1 MCMCVYMKLYIY
13 IYILFVFWLFFGG
26 GVWHLQILGF
36 DHEWHTFK
44 KHTCINIYIIYIYI
58 YIYMLECADI
68 CRSSH
73 GNKKVTGFVLGFT
86 ANPNLGKQKPCP
98 W

>member
-1 MCMCVYMKLYIY
+1 
-13 IYILFVFWLFFGG
+13 
-26 GVWHLQILGF
+26 
-36 DHEWHTFK
+36 
-44 KHTCINIYIIYIYI
+44 
-58 YIYMLECADI
+58 MLECADI